1 MLLWW
6 GVGKSPSSSLSCD
19 PFPLDFY
26 ALGLW
31 YSLGY
36 ARFGGR
42 FVISG
47 LGKHNSNIWNL
58 VLGCLMWIVWL
69 ERNRCSFEDKEK
81 TLDDLKL
88 LCHRSLF
95 KWSCCWVF
103 TDCSS
108 LFEFLSSLSLVS

>member
-81 TLDDLKL
+81 TLDDSFYAIVVFWSGLVVRVL
-88 LCHRSLF
+88 LIVL
-95 KWSCCWVF
+95 
-103 TDCSS
+103 
-108 LFEFLSSLSLVS
+108 LFLSFCPPLA